1 MIGSLEA
8 LPERGRSRLWT
19 KASRRC
25 RGNLQ
30 ARSAAGRGGGG
41 RSAVGGTAELQK
53 AKATDRFE
61 FIIS

>member
-30 ARSAAGRGGGG
+30 ARSAAGRGG